1 MVIQHYQMKKKAIL
15 SSLIFYTLKFT
26 FWKCIGRLSYLIFI
40 NLSFSGCVRR
50 LIFNILVILLYS
62 VKSRFS

>member
-50 LIFNILVILLYS
+50 LIFNILVI
-62 VKSRFS
+62 